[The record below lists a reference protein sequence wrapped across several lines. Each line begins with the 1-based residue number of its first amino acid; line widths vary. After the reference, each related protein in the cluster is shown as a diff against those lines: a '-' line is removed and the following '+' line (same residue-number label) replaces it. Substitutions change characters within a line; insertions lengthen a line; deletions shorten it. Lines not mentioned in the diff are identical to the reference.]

1 MSPRL
6 GRGRKEG
13 CVALWQPGG
22 FWVVGIGGE
31 DVVDLF
37 ENMNILKEA
46 TIGRLVGFFF
56 IWDLGALIEN
66 QKV

>member
-1 MSPRL
+1 M
-6 GRGRKEG
+6 
-13 CVALWQPGG
+13 
-22 FWVVGIGGE
+22 VGIGGE